1 MGLFNFKK
9 PTPQQPTINMVAKA
23 PLECGIS
30 TPYNVEYVV
39 QQILNATQPAPS
51 IIPSFA
57 LGSIAKLEVIKLID
71 GTSRAKHAHMLKIDT
86 GGNIIDAYVDSN
98 GNVLKAELHSWPV
111 GDNTKGFKVLLD
123 TYRSDSL
130 YIKEVAAVFN
140 K

>member
-9 PTPQQPTINMVAKA
+9 PTPQPTINMVAKA

-30 TPYNVEYVV
+30 TPYNVENVV
-39 QQILNATQPAPS
+39 QQIINATQPAPT

-57 LGSIAKLEVIKLID
+57 LGSISKLEVIKLIE
-71 GTSRAKHAHMLKIDT
+71 GTARSKHSHMLKIDT

-98 GNVLKAELHSWPV
+98 GNVLKGELHCWHL
-111 GDNTKGFKVLLD
+111 GDNSEGFKVLFD